1 MSPRTRRRL
10 LWGLVALVVAALGV
24 GVEVGFREAGTQASA
39 SAVESPLLDRRAP
52 GFDLARLDSGHVS
65 LVELRGRI
73 AVLNFWASWC
83 VPCRKEALLLER
95 ASRRW
100 MPRNVAVVGIAN
112 RDSLQ
117 AAREFRRK
125 FRLSYP
131 QVSDDR
137 GGATAAAYGIVGIPA
152 TIVIDARGIVRATL
166 FGQLQGSM
174 LDDVLRAVTEGRTVS
189 RLPFGP
195 LRSSQ

>member
-117 AAREFRRK
+117 AAREFQRK
-125 FRLSYP
+125 F
-131 QVSDDR
+131 
-137 GGATAAAYGIVGIPA
+137 
-152 TIVIDARGIVRATL
+152 
-166 FGQLQGSM
+166 
-174 LDDVLRAVTEGRTVS
+174 
-189 RLPFGP
+189 
-195 LRSSQ
+195 